1 MGRHCLPLLIAR
13 GYDIH
18 AVTSRPAGTAHDT
31 SAPSTVHDSRP
42 AAPEG
47 AGVQWHQADL
57 LDDRKTA
64 ELVADLRPTHLL
76 HFAWYT
82 ELGKYLNSLENFRWV
97 EASLNL
103 LRAFAR
109 EGGTRAVLAGSSF
122 EYEGDHGAC
131 TETGTPLK
139 PNNAYGACKAALQGL
154 QAAFAEQ
161 SGVSAA
167 WGRIFYLY
175 GPHENPRRLVASV
188 IRSLLKGEPAL
199 CSPGE
204 QVRDFLYAEDVADAF
219 VALMESDVRGPVNIA
234 SGQPITVRAVVRP
247 SPSDWRD
254 RTLYTLALFRP
265 GRRAALPGRRRWT
278 PQKRSR
284 LATQV

>member
-1 MGRHCLPLLIAR
+1 MKA
-13 GYDIH
+13 
-18 AVTSRPAGTAHDT
+18 TTAL
-31 SAPSTVHDSRP
+31 A
-42 AAPEG
+42 
-47 AGVQWHQADL
+47 
-57 LDDRKTA
+57 
-64 ELVADLRPTHLL
+64 LR
-76 HFAWYT
+76 
-82 ELGKYLNSLENFRWV
+82 
-97 EASLNL
+97 
-103 LRAFAR
+103 
-109 EGGTRAVLAGSSF
+109 
-122 EYEGDHGAC
+122 
-131 TETGTPLK
+131 TGTPLK

-234 SGQPITVRAVVRP
+234 SGQPITVRAVVEAIAERLARQDLVHLGALP
-247 SPSDWRD
+247 ARATEPHFLVADVGRLKNEVGWQPRYDLHRGLD
-254 RTLYTLALFRP
+254 RTI
-265 GRRAALPGRRRWT
+265 RWWRE
-278 PQKRSR
+278 QLSR
-284 LATQV
+284 ED